1 MLHCETPSSV
11 CSDVCSSD
19 EHLMSGHEV
28 LHKPREM
35 QSFCKCSEQSKD
47 GQNSPLIRRR
57 HISVRISKVG
67 SYISGVV
74 PKKKRLGLACL
85 LSLPELQCLP
95 VFAEENKAILS
106 LPYFSPEV
114 RGRKEGR
121 KEGTNNGKRYNNWDS
136 DSAAGHYRC
145 LYFCDHPKSMLQNN
159 ETSHKS

>member
-67 SYISGVV
+67 SYIYV
-74 PKKKRLGLACL
+74 PCCEIMKWLGSFTSSFKNHSVSEHSDSTLTIL
-85 LSLPELQCLP
+85 WTSESVKIINLTQNNN
-95 VFAEENKAILS
+95 NK
-106 LPYFSPEV
+106 YND
-114 RGRKEGR
+114 K
-121 KEGTNNGKRYNNWDS
+121 TNNPFILLTTLELRSFIWIWFSG
-136 DSAAGHYRC
+136 A
-145 LYFCDHPKSMLQNN
+145 LPF
-159 ETSHKS
+159 T